1 MHIVIVGNGK
11 VGFSLA
17 QQLVREKHEVTI
29 VDLQDAT
36 LRRASDVLDAM
47 MVRGNGVSVETLEEA
62 GAGDA
67 D

>member
-29 VDLQDAT
+29 
-36 LRRASDVLDAM
+36 
-47 MVRGNGVSVETLEEA
+47 GTLESF
-62 GAGDA
+62 
-67 D
+67 